1 VQADVVRSVKAVQAN
16 MELELEQ
23 NRECFA
29 CLKWASSAFSNLFVV
44 PQGSG
49 IVHQVAFSSIYL
61 CFFFSFNFLITFSEA
76 GFLYLTSFQISVHE
90 LKFIVMVS

>member
-1 VQADVVRSVKAVQAN
+1 MVHSDICESVLFVFKIPADLVLDHSVQADVVRSVKAVQAN

-61 CFFFSFNFLITFSEA
+61 CFFFLLIF
-76 GFLYLTSFQISVHE
+76 
-90 LKFIVMVS
+90 